1 MEGLSW
7 IIQGAQ
13 TNHMNLLKMGE
24 AIKEARTMNTF
35 QHPGAE
41 IQKL

>member
-1 MEGLSW
+1 MEGLSG

-13 TNHMNLLKMGE
+13 TNHMNLLKME
-24 AIKEARTMNTF
+24 KAVKEARTMSAF

-41 IQKL
+41 IQKP